1 MKKNSLL
8 LIIVVFSI
16 SIFIYGVLVGTYKIF
31 PYEQLDY
38 IKIISLNEKNGS
50 DEKNIIY
57 ENNVNSLIHIKT
69 ADDISKLKNNL
80 IDFIWSGD
88 GFPNS
93 KLPDSVQTDISNSL
107 YDDFV
112 NLERID
118 QIDVVMD
125 YDVNSISYLFVPE
138 YSNNKLIIY
147 HQGHAGDFYKGKETI
162 QFFLEHDYTVLAFS
176 MPLLGMNDQPII
188 EIHNIGTIQLTSHE
202 HFRFLESSNFSPI
215 KFFMEPIAISLNY
228 LDEHYDFSSYD
239 MVGISGGGWT
249 ATLYPA
255 IDNRISQSYSVAGS
269 VPIYLRSIPQN
280 YGDYEQ
286 WIPELY
292 QNANYLDLYIMNSYG
307 DDRKFIQIFN
317 KYDSCCFSGELY
329 KSYENE
335 IKESIN
341 QLKKGYFDIYLDETH
356 KTHKISESV
365 LKMIVNSIEN

>member
-1 MKKNSLL
+1 M
-8 LIIVVFSI
+8 VFSI

-335 IKESIN
+335 IK
-341 QLKKGYFDIYLDETH
+341 
-356 KTHKISESV
+356 
-365 LKMIVNSIEN
+365 